1 MPLCQYNI
9 TPANNGGNFT
19 VPVSGKANIKVL
31 SLQYYDNNNTHHT
44 AIKIKSD
51 TLIFPYSASPYLQ
64 AYVGTR
70 VFNAQF
76 DTGKNEY
83 SINNC
88 DLRGSMTLQV
98 VDQSTD
104 AQPAHFGGC
113 LLTLDIE
120 KINVGF

>member
-1 MPLCQYNI
+1 MPLCQYRI
-9 TPANNGGNFT
+9 TPSNNGQRFT

-31 SLQYYDNNNTHHT
+31 SLQYYDNNNNHH
-44 AIKIKSD
+44 IPIRIKSD
-51 TLIFPYSASPYLQ
+51 TLIFPYSSSPYLQ
-64 AYVGTR
+64 ALVGVR

-83 SINNC
+83 SINGC
-88 DLRGSMTLQV
+88 DLHGAMTLEV
-98 VDQSTD
+98 VDQDTG

-120 KINVGF
+120 QINVGF